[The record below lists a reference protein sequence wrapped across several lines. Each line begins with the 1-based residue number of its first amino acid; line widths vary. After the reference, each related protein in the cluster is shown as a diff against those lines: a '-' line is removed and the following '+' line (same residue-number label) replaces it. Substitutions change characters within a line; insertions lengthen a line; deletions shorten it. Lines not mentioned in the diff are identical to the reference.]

1 MQIDFFL
8 YTIFFLF
15 AACEFP
21 VEILESFLLKQEERL
36 WLAQQSLC
44 ASTVRENVLQE
55 NAKPFQTTGT
65 SKPCSYSLPS
75 PDQLVVLPLFYFGR
89 RVMGVKLKRNIVCS
103 CVDICMLSGLSWHS
117 GLDIPN

>member
-8 YTIFFLF
+8 YIVFFLS

-21 VEILESFLLKQEERL
+21 VKNLEPFLLKQEERL

-44 ASTVRENVLQE
+44 TSAVRENVLQE
-55 NAKPFQTTGT
+55 NAKPFQTTCT
-65 SKPCSYSLPS
+65 SKPCSYSLPAAH
-75 PDQLVVLPLFYFGR
+75 QLVVLPLFFFGR

-103 CVDICMLSGLSWHS
+103 CVDICMLSGLS
-117 GLDIPN
+117 